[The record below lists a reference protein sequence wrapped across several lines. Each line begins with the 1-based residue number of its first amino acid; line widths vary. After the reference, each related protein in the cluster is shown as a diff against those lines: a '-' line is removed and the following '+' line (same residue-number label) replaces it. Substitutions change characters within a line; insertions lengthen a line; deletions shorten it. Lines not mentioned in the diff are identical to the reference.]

1 MCYKQPNILRN
12 GTISEPHHLQSTG
25 SGKIIVI
32 NQTFSAGTLQTNTMK
47 TKPVYQY
54 VLRGFSYQPDGWH
67 VSGQSEHAG
76 AGVLEWCFSKEDAED
91 MIQHLQK
98 AVKVKM
104 WVEVYSEEEFG
115 FVPVE

>member
-1 MCYKQPNILRN
+1 
-12 GTISEPHHLQSTG
+12 
-25 SGKIIVI
+25 
-32 NQTFSAGTLQTNTMK
+32 MK

-91 MIQHLQK
+91 VIFRMQK
-98 AVKVKM
+98 DKRFSNLKVDQL
-104 WVEVYSEEEFG
+104 YL
-115 FVPVE
+115 